1 VETLKQCTTGT
12 EEWNAALLNV
22 KKTAGQILQEFPE
35 LLNYENL
42 YNDEDGTLNVE
53 VVEMAIADK
62 QKGADEISRAI
73 LSF

>member
-1 VETLKQCTTGT
+1 VEALKQCTTGT

-42 YNDEDGTLNVE
+42 YNDDDGTLNVE
-53 VVEMAIADK
+53 VVE
-62 QKGADEISRAI
+62 
-73 LSF
+73 

>member
-1 VETLKQCTTGT
+1 VEALKQCTTGT

-42 YNDEDGTLNVE
+42 YNDDDGTLNAEAVKL
-53 VVEMAIADK
+53 AIADK

-73 LSF
+73 LAF